1 MIFRRTATLST
12 LKQTIKI
19 GKICILEVTTMT
31 STVNL
36 PCGCILNW
44 SDHKV
49 NAVLCIGHTL
59 AYATWEGSKEQ
70 FVKNLATPEISK

>member
-1 MIFRRTATLST
+1 MP
-12 LKQTIKI
+12 
-19 GKICILEVTTMT
+19 

-49 NAVLCIGHTL
+49 NAVLCMGHTL
-59 AYATWEGSKEQ
+59 AYATWEGSNEQ
-70 FVKNLATPEISK
+70 FVKKLATPEISK